1 MIKIY
6 GMPSCPDCAFV
17 HDQIVGRE
25 DEFEYIDIGAHVKNM
40 KAFTRLRDKDPVFD
54 DCKANGS
61 IGIPAFVFE
70 DGHVSIK
77 PEDAGLKS
85 SDGPAACSIEDHK
98 AGRKGC

>member
-6 GMPSCPDCAFV
+6 GMPSCPDCSYV

-25 DEFEYIDIGAHVKNM
+25 DEFDYIDIGSHVKKM
-40 KAFTRLRDKDPVFD
+40 KEFTRLRDTNPVFD
-54 DCKANGS
+54 TCKASGG

-70 DGHVSIK
+70 DGTVSLD
-77 PEDAGLKS
+77 PEDAGLKANPGVS
-85 SDGPAACSIEDHK
+85 ACSIEDHK